1 MSNVSTRLWVGAHP
15 PIDRDLPDFDLLV
28 LCAQEFQPQILA
40 FHGPILR
47 CPLPDAAL
55 DIHQITQAVL
65 TAKRAGDALATGQRV
80 LVTCWAGMNR
90 SVLVASM
97 ALARVTRM
105 TADQIIEL
113 MRRRRHPQALYN
125 ESFQGVLRRLVRR

>member
-1 MSNVSTRLWVGAHP
+1 
-15 PIDRDLPDFDLLV
+15 
-28 LCAQEFQPQILA
+28 
-40 FHGPILR
+40 
-47 CPLPDAAL
+47 
-55 DIHQITQAVL
+55 
-65 TAKRAGDALATGQRV
+65 
-80 LVTCWAGMNR
+80 
-90 SVLVASM
+90 M